1 MTQANT
7 GDTVQIHYSGKLND
21 GTVFDFSDGKS
32 PLEFKIG
39 ENTVIPHLEQSVI
52 GMTIGDKATVE
63 INTENAYGPHQT
75 DAIQTVDRS
84 MIPQEVDLTVG
95 ASCRRQHPTTR
106 RSCSRWRRH
115 DSYARRQSSPGG
127 PGSYLRHR
135 TRRDRGDGL
144 TPSPSPEKQ
153 TATGENRRW
162 PFRFLIWAGTR
173 QAATVRCDAEFLFRF
188 RRRGGREGPSDGPFE
203 FFCGRRFSP
212 SIRASPSSAASTPG
226 LRSVRCGWPPGLELW
241 RLFRAGRLPG
251 RLFLAAP
258 SLG

>member
-63 INTENAYGPHQT
+63 INAENAYGPHQT

-95 ASCRRQHPTTR
+95 SQLQATTP
-106 RSCSRWRRH
+106 
-115 DSYARRQSSPGG
+115 DDQTLLLTVAAVDDTTVT
-127 PGSYLRHR
+127 L
-135 TRRDRGDGL
+135 DGNRPLAGQDL
-144 TPSPSPEKQ
+144 TFDIELVGIVA
-153 TATGENRRW
+153 TA
-162 PFRFLIWAGTR
+162 
-173 QAATVRCDAEFLFRF
+173 
-188 RRRGGREGPSDGPFE
+188 
-203 FFCGRRFSP
+203 
-212 SIRASPSSAASTPG
+212 
-226 LRSVRCGWPPGLELW
+226 
-241 RLFRAGRLPG
+241 
-251 RLFLAAP
+251 
-258 SLG
+258 

>member
-63 INTENAYGPHQT
+63 INAENAYGPHQT

-95 ASCRRQHPTTR
+95 SQLQATTPDDQTLLLTVAAVDDTTVTLDGNHPLAGQH
-106 RSCSRWRRH
+106 
-115 DSYARRQSSPGG
+115 
-127 PGSYLRHR
+127 
-135 TRRDRGDGL
+135 L
-144 TPSPSPEKQ
+144 TFDIELVGIVA
-153 TATGENRRW
+153 TA
-162 PFRFLIWAGTR
+162 
-173 QAATVRCDAEFLFRF
+173 
-188 RRRGGREGPSDGPFE
+188 
-203 FFCGRRFSP
+203 
-212 SIRASPSSAASTPG
+212 
-226 LRSVRCGWPPGLELW
+226 
-241 RLFRAGRLPG
+241 
-251 RLFLAAP
+251 
-258 SLG
+258 

>member
-63 INTENAYGPHQT
+63 INAENAYGPHQT

-95 ASCRRQHPTTR
+95 SLLQAITPDDQTLLLTVAAVDDTTVTLDGNHPLAGQ
-106 RSCSRWRRH
+106 
-115 DSYARRQSSPGG
+115 D
-127 PGSYLRHR
+127 
-135 TRRDRGDGL
+135 L
-144 TPSPSPEKQ
+144 TFDIELVGIVA
-153 TATGENRRW
+153 TA
-162 PFRFLIWAGTR
+162 
-173 QAATVRCDAEFLFRF
+173 
-188 RRRGGREGPSDGPFE
+188 
-203 FFCGRRFSP
+203 
-212 SIRASPSSAASTPG
+212 
-226 LRSVRCGWPPGLELW
+226 
-241 RLFRAGRLPG
+241 
-251 RLFLAAP
+251 
-258 SLG
+258 

>member
-63 INTENAYGPHQT
+63 INAENAYGPHQT

-95 ASCRRQHPTTR
+95 SQLQATTPDDQTLLLTVAAVVDTTVTLDGNHPLAGQ
-106 RSCSRWRRH
+106 
-115 DSYARRQSSPGG
+115 D
-127 PGSYLRHR
+127 
-135 TRRDRGDGL
+135 L
-144 TPSPSPEKQ
+144 TFDIELV
-153 TATGENRRW
+153 G
-162 PFRFLIWAGTR
+162 IV
-173 QAATVRCDAEFLFRF
+173 ATV
-188 RRRGGREGPSDGPFE
+188 
-203 FFCGRRFSP
+203 
-212 SIRASPSSAASTPG
+212 
-226 LRSVRCGWPPGLELW
+226 
-241 RLFRAGRLPG
+241 
-251 RLFLAAP
+251 
-258 SLG
+258 

>member
-63 INTENAYGPHQT
+63 INAENAYGPHQT

-95 ASCRRQHPTTR
+95 SQLQATTPDDQTLLLTVAAVDDTTVTLDGNHPLAGQ
-106 RSCSRWRRH
+106 
-115 DSYARRQSSPGG
+115 D
-127 PGSYLRHR
+127 
-135 TRRDRGDGL
+135 L
-144 TPSPSPEKQ
+144 TFDIELVGIVA
-153 TATGENRRW
+153 TA
-162 PFRFLIWAGTR
+162 
-173 QAATVRCDAEFLFRF
+173 
-188 RRRGGREGPSDGPFE
+188 
-203 FFCGRRFSP
+203 
-212 SIRASPSSAASTPG
+212 
-226 LRSVRCGWPPGLELW
+226 
-241 RLFRAGRLPG
+241 
-251 RLFLAAP
+251 
-258 SLG
+258 